1 MPSALSASD
10 KETINR
16 TIPSSTNKI
25 HAAAIARL
33 YVAYPDR
40 QRWVYTGLQGAVVLT
55 NDLVGNTFWIK
66 MVDVSVS
73 ALLRPRYLYRLGIDL
88 FTRIRNVVSYGIR
101 RSMIPFFITR
111 IEPSSIRL
119 SSKTA

>member
-16 TIPSSTNKI
+16 TVPSSANKI

-40 QRWVYTGLQGAVVLT
+40 QRWVYTGLQGAVILT

-73 ALLRPRYLYRLGIDL
+73 VSTGLRRLIH
-88 FTRIRNVVSYGIR
+88 V
-101 RSMIPFFITR
+101 
-111 IEPSSIRL
+111 
-119 SSKTA
+119 